1 MRHEGKSEGEERRGE
16 ERRGGGGGGEA
27 GVAEGETTGRISTA
41 ANPAL
46 FSLFFSP
53 FHLHNLLSP
62 SPPSRPTSYLN
73 MLVRKNN
80 QPSIHFVQR
89 INSFIKPH
97 KEKKNQNTQQA
108 RFFFSQHHNTLL

>member
-16 ERRGGGGGGEA
+16 ERRGGGGGGGEA

-97 KEKKNQNTQQA
+97 KEKKNPKHRTSPL
-108 RFFFSQHHNTLL
+108 FFLPTS